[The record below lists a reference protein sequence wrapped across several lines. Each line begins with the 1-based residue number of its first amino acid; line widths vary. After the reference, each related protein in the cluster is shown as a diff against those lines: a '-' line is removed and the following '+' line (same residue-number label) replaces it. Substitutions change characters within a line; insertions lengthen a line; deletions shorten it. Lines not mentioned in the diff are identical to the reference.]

1 MFSSETSFKICLL
14 SESQWFQCL
23 RILGISVWS
32 RLNSLVVTFWY
43 IVTFLLPQF
52 LCSQDIQDIKNADFY
67 LSHPQRFSMNFLFL
81 TFLLSRSNK
90 LSSGRWKAGHSN
102 EQGYLL
108 KPSIW
113 SWSKLQRRR
122 RLKTISSNQV
132 YIWSWWKRLFARKL
146 KTFSVG
152 GCTGAARCCSRRRP
166 RFAQRLPS

>member
-1 MFSSETSFKICLL
+1 MFSLETSFKTCLL

-81 TFLLSRSNK
+81 TFLLFRSNK

-102 EQGYLL
+102 QQGHLL
-108 KPSIW
+108 KPSTW
-113 SWSKLQRRR
+113 SWL
-122 RLKTISSNQV
+122 
-132 YIWSWWKRLFARKL
+132 RLFVRRKRIL

-152 GCTGAARCCSRRRP
+152 GCTRAARSRSRRRP
-166 RFAQRLPS
+166 WPFERLPS

>member
-1 MFSSETSFKICLL
+1 MFSLGTSFKICLL

-32 RLNSLVVTFWY
+32 RLNSLVSFWY

-108 KPSIW
+108 KPST
-113 SWSKLQRRR
+113 KLMKLFARRR
-122 RLKTISSNQV
+122 R
-132 YIWSWWKRLFARKL
+132 RRRL

-152 GCTGAARCCSRRRP
+152 GCTGAARCWSRRRP
-166 RFAQRLPS
+166 RPFERLPS